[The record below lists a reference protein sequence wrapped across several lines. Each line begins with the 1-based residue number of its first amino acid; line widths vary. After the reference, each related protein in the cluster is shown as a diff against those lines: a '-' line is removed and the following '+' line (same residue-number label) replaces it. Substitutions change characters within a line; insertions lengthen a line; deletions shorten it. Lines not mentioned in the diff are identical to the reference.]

1 MKDYKQ
7 LLLRPLFLGVIN
19 LLSSNIRDVDTGE
32 FIGRA
37 LLIPWR
43 GRILILGKGVAG
55 HALVP
60 KFCAQT
66 RLTFWKC
73 KLGFTQHPVPDYP
86 RESRS

>member
-7 LLLRPLFLGVIN
+7 LFLRPLFLSIIN
-19 LLSSNIRDVDTGE
+19 MLSSNIRDVNTGE
-32 FIGRA
+32 YIGRA

-43 GRILILGKGVAG
+43 GRILILGEGVAG
-55 HALVP
+55 YAFVP
-60 KFCAQT
+60 KFCPQK

-73 KLGFTQHPVPDYP
+73 ELGFTRHPAPDYH